1 MTLSSDQR
9 SALGA
14 FVRAHRERLD
24 PASFDLNIRSWR
36 RTAGLRREEVAELAG
51 LSVTWITWIEQGRDI
66 SVSAGSLAK
75 LAVALRM
82 TAAEQEYLFE
92 LAGRHKSGKSSERPK
107 LETRPLLEA
116 CVRQIAGPA
125 YVLDRF
131 WHPICWNE
139 LAEQLLPAWLSQ
151 PSPESLIHFFF
162 LNPAAKQIALDWNDR
177 ARRVAYEF
185 RAANA
190 DIYDDA
196 DLMHF
201 IEELRKDSA
210 EFDLIWSEHKVLN
223 REGGQRS
230 FVEPAGTTRYYHQ
243 VVAHLAG
250 AHRLT
255 LTILVPVG
263 ALPDIATK
271 ASSNKQT

>member
-1 MTLSSDQR
+1 M
-9 SALGA
+9 GA

-24 PASFDLNIRSWR
+24 PTSFGLDISSWR
-36 RTAGLRREEVAELAG
+36 RTAGLRREEVAQLAG

-75 LAVALRM
+75 LAGALRM
-82 TAAEQEYLFE
+82 TTAEQEYLFE
-92 LAGRHKSGKSSERPK
+92 LAGRHKSEKSSARPEF
-107 LETRPLLEA
+107 ETMPLLAA
-116 CVRQIAGPA
+116 CVRQIACPA

-151 PSPESLIHFFF
+151 QSPESLLHFFF
-162 LNPAAKQIALDWNDR
+162 LNPAAKQIALDWKDR
-177 ARRVAYEF
+177 AKRVAYEF

-190 DIYDDA
+190 NIYDDA
-196 DLMHF
+196 DFMHW
-201 IEELRKDSA
+201 ISELRKESV

-230 FVEPAGTTRYYHQ
+230 FVEPAGTMQHYNQ
-243 VVAHLAG
+243 VVANLAG
-250 AHRLT
+250 TARLT
-255 LTILVPVG
+255 LTILVPVSVSPG
-263 ALPDIATK
+263 VAT
-271 ASSNKQT
+271 SSGQNKKF

>member
-1 MTLSSDQR
+1 MTLNSDQR

-14 FVRAHRERLD
+14 FVRAQRERLD
-24 PASFDLNIRSWR
+24 PTSFDLNVRSWR

-75 LAVALRM
+75 LADALRM
-82 TAAEQEYLFE
+82 TAAEREYMFE
-92 LAGRHKSGKSSERPK
+92 LAGRHKSEKSSARPK
-107 LETRPLLEA
+107 PETMPLLEA
-116 CVRQIAGPA
+116 CVRQIACPA
-125 YVLDRF
+125 YILDRF

-162 LNPAAKQIALDWNDR
+162 LNPAAKQIALDWNER

-185 RAANA
+185 RAANTN
-190 DIYDDA
+190 IYDDA
-196 DLMHF
+196 DFMQW
-201 IEELRKDSA
+201 ISELRKESA

-230 FVEPAGTTRYYHQ
+230 FVKPAGTMQHYNQ
-243 VVAHLAG
+243 VVANLPGTDH
-250 AHRLT
+250 LT
-255 LTILVPVG
+255 LTILVPVS
-263 ALPDIATK
+263 ALPETA
-271 ASSNKQT
+271 NEKQT